1 MLTVRQCD
9 EILRANGTK
18 LGDDEIKEV
27 RDYLYFI
34 ASLQIEDNNRNK
46 SVKCND

>member
-9 EILRANGTK
+9 EILQRNGAK
-18 LGDDEIKEV
+18 LNDNEIKEV

-34 ASLQIEDNNRNK
+34 ASLQVEDNNRNK

>member
-1 MLTVRQCD
+1 MLTISQCD
-9 EILRANGTK
+9 EILRNNGAILDNDK
-18 LGDDEIKEV
+18 IKEV